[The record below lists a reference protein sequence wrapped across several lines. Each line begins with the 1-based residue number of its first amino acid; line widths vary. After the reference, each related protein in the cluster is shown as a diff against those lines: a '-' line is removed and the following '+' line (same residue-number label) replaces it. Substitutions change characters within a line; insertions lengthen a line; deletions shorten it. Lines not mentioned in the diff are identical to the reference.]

1 MMSAKRKE
9 DGYFRVSVL
18 AFGPRY
24 LLISLSGNDEQVM
37 TTNLIEEN
45 HDGERCDVRAFCSF
59 LELIWMVK
67 RLI

>member
-1 MMSAKRKE
+1 MP
-9 DGYFRVSVL
+9 L
-18 AFGPRY
+18 Q
-24 LLISLSGNDEQVM
+24 NDEQVM